1 MMFASVKNDQPDGT
15 PYFKR
20 DLERLS
26 SRWQSML
33 KTAGLDAKV
42 YDISDPDVG
51 EKKPKKKRV
60 CPEGEEC
67 PETPTPSPHPPR
79 VLLSLNTGWR
89 GYELRDFMLRQPELV
104 SLEWDSVKF
113 TPSDLDEDGNFK
125 GGVRSDTGGMPIPAG
140 LGGGEDMSPKQ
151 KAILAQG
158 GSLDS
163 AVKAAEPPKKAAAV
177 EEDEDDEDE

>member
-1 MMFASVKNDQPDGT
+1 MSGPAMMFASVKDNQPDGT

-26 SRWQSML
+26 GRWQSLL

-51 EKKPKKKRV
+51 EKKPKKKKV
-60 CPEGEEC
+60 CPENEEC
-67 PETPTPSPHPPR
+67 PEEPTPTPHPPR
-79 VLLSLNTGWR
+79 VLVSLNTGWR

-125 GGVRSDTGGMPIPAG
+125 GGVRSSTGGMPVPAG
-140 LGGGEDMSPKQ
+140 LGGDDISPKQ
-151 KAILAQG
+151 RAILAQG
-158 GSLDS
+158 GSVD
-163 AVKAAEPPKKAAAV
+163 AAAKSAKSAD
-177 EEDEDDEDE
+177 EEEFDEDE

>member
-1 MMFASVKNDQPDGT
+1 MMFASVKDNQPDGT

-26 SRWQSML
+26 GRWQSML

-51 EKKPKKKRV
+51 EQKKPKKKKV

-67 PETPTPSPHPPR
+67 PEEPTPTPHPPR
-79 VLLSLNTGWR
+79 LLVSLNTGWR
-89 GYELRDFMLRQPELV
+89 GYELRDFVLRQPELV

-113 TPSDLDEDGNFK
+113 TPADLDEDGNFR
-125 GGVRSDTGGMPIPAG
+125 GGVRSSTGGMPIPAG
-140 LGGGEDMSPKQ
+140 LGGDDTPLTPKQ
-151 KAILAQG
+151 SAILSQG
-158 GSLDS
+158 GSVD
-163 AVKAAEPPKKAAAV
+163 AAARAKAEAEEDFDE
-177 EEDEDDEDE
+177 EEDE